1 MRMRTLTY
9 LDDADVLKL
18 LAVEWPPFSE
28 RNRAVLAVMF
38 YLGLKPSEA
47 QLLDIS
53 DIRFENELI
62 YVTGPGG
69 RKRHQTLDAET
80 AKYLK
85 QYLAVRKPIKDRALF
100 ISQEK
105 RRLHGRTIRTM
116 CKSYAL
122 KVAMQPDRVH
132 PHVIRHSYI
141 VRQLKKQLP
150 TDVIEEVLGLTAPAS
165 PSSVIE
171 LRNSLE
177 RLDRHGDR
185 ATAHIRQ
192 AWRDVFGRDA
202 NPSSGYHAA
211 CLAVEAAAAPIIP
224 IKGRRSTLGLMLI
237 ELRQDW
243 DRARRGEPQKWH
255 LPTILPERGLP
266 NLIAMMELLWN
277 GQHDRHA
284 TAEDDRPLRVTAEE
298 AELALPIATA
308 LVQWFRLGLIRKT
321 SP

>member
-1 MRMRTLTY
+1 MRRRTLAY

-18 LAVEWPPFSE
+18 LLVAWPPFTE
-28 RNRAVLAVMF
+28 RNQAVLAVMF

-47 QLLDIS
+47 RDLDTS
-53 DIRFENELI
+53 DIRFEDEVI
-62 YVTGPGG
+62 YITGPAG

-80 AKYLK
+80 TRYLK
-85 QYLAVRKPIKDRALF
+85 QYLAVRKPVKNRALF

-105 RRLHGRTIRTM
+105 SRLHDRTIRTM
-116 CKSYAL
+116 LKGYAL
-122 KVAMQPDRVH
+122 KVGLDPKRVH

-150 TDVIEEVLGLTAPAS
+150 TDIIEEVLGLTPPAS

-177 RLDRHGDR
+177 RLDEHGDR

-202 NPSSGYHAA
+202 NPSAGYHAA

-237 ELRQDW
+237 ELKDDW
-243 DRARRGEPQKWH
+243 ERAKRGQPQRWR
-255 LPTILPERGLP
+255 LPTILPKGGLP
-266 NLIAMMELLWN
+266 SIIAMMDLLWN

-284 TAEDDRPLRVTAEE
+284 TADDHRPLRVTAEE
-298 AELALPIATA
+298 AQLALPLANA
-308 LVQWFRLGLIRKT
+308 LVQWFRLGLIRKA
-321 SP
+321 